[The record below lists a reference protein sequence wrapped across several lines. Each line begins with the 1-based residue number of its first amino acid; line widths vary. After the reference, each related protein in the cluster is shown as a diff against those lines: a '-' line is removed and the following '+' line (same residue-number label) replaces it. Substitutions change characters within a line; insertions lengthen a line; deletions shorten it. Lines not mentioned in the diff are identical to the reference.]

1 MATTSG
7 ELPRILLV
15 DDEPNLL
22 DGLRRQLR
30 RDFRV
35 ETAVGAAKGLFALGQ
50 DEPFEVIVSD
60 YLMPGING
68 AQFLAA
74 ARRAAPTA
82 TRMLL
87 TGHTSLSDAAGTVN
101 DGQVY
106 RMLLKPVD
114 HETMV
119 TALRDCVAQ
128 HRLVVSERQLLE
140 QTLQGSVRAL
150 TEVLSLAS
158 PAAFGRA
165 IRMRRVASAILDH
178 LEFEDRALQDKALE
192 NKALENKALQE
203 TAAVEDRWAVELA
216 VQMSQLGVVSLPPA
230 VAEKLDAGADLGPA
244 ERAMVDELP
253 QIAEQLIAPIPR
265 LAQVAEAIRS
275 SGKGFDGS
283 GTPDDGM
290 SGGRIPLGA
299 RLLRLVQDH
308 DALIRQGSSPT
319 VALATLRSYAGRYD
333 PRLLDALA
341 ASAPAPGSVRGV
353 MLADLQCGMVLAAAA
368 TSRSDVLLVSAGQE
382 ITASLLTRLKNFA
395 ALEDGVAEP
404 LMVLDPLDVTPSVE
418 AVSATG

>member
-1 MATTSG
+1 MAMTSG

-50 DEPFEVIVSD
+50 EEPFEVIVSD

-74 ARRAAPTA
+74 ARKAAPTA

-101 DGQVY
+101 QGQVY

-114 HETMV
+114 QDTMV

-140 QTLQGSVRAL
+140 QTLKGSVRAL

-178 LEFEDRALQDKALE
+178 LELEDKAPEDKAPEDKAPEDKAPEDKAL
-192 NKALENKALQE
+192 
-203 TAAVEDRWAVELA
+203 EDRWAVELA
-216 VQMSQLGVVSLPPA
+216 VQMAQLGVVSLPPT
-230 VAEKLDAGADLGPA
+230 VSEKLDAGADLGAA
-244 ERAMVDELP
+244 EQAMVDQLP

-265 LAQVAEAIRS
+265 LAPVAEAIRS

-290 SGGRIPLGA
+290 SGERIPFGA

-368 TSRSDVLLVSAGQE
+368 SSRSDVLLVTAGQE

-418 AVSATG
+418 AASAIG

>member
-1 MATTSG
+1 MAMTSG

-50 DEPFEVIVSD
+50 EEPFEVIVSD

-74 ARRAAPTA
+74 ARKAAPTA

-101 DGQVY
+101 EGQVY

-114 HETMV
+114 QDTMV

-140 QTLQGSVRAL
+140 QTLKGSVRAL

-178 LEFEDRALQDKALE
+178 LELEDKAPEDKAPEDKAL
-192 NKALENKALQE
+192 
-203 TAAVEDRWAVELA
+203 EDRWAVELA
-216 VQMSQLGVVSLPPA
+216 VQMAQLGVVSLPPT
-230 VAEKLDAGADLGPA
+230 VSDKLDAGADLGAA
-244 ERAMVDELP
+244 EQAMVDQLP

-265 LAQVAEAIRS
+265 LAPVAEAIRS

-290 SGGRIPLGA
+290 SGERIPFGA

-368 TSRSDVLLVSAGQE
+368 SSRSDVLLVTAGQE

-418 AVSATG
+418 AASAIG

>member
-1 MATTSG
+1 MAMTPG

-50 DEPFEVIVSD
+50 EEPFEVIVSD

-74 ARRAAPTA
+74 ARKAAPTA

-101 DGQVY
+101 EGQVY

-114 HETMV
+114 HDTMV

-140 QTLQGSVRAL
+140 QTLKGSVRAL

-178 LEFEDRALQDKALE
+178 LELQGEALEDKAP
-192 NKALENKALQE
+192 
-203 TAAVEDRWAVELA
+203 VEDRWAVELA
-216 VQMSQLGVVSLPPA
+216 VQMAQLGVVSLPPA
-230 VAEKLDAGADLGPA
+230 VSEKLDAGADLGPA
-244 ERAMVDELP
+244 EQAMVDQLP

-265 LAQVAEAIRS
+265 LAPVAEAIRS

-290 SGGRIPLGA
+290 SGERIPFGA

-368 TSRSDVLLVSAGQE
+368 SSRSDVLLVTAGQE

-418 AVSATG
+418 AASAIG

>member
-178 LEFEDRALQDKALE
+178 LELEDRALQD
-192 NKALENKALQE
+192 KALQE

-382 ITASLLTRLKNFA
+382 ITASLLTRLRNFA